1 MRHAGRFLR
10 SFLMVAG
17 AVASVST
24 AANAQD
30 AFPNKFIRWVLPF
43 SAGSG
48 QDILARQISP
58 KLGERLGQPIVVDN
72 KAGAGGIIG
81 LDYVAKAAP
90 DGYQIVMGN
99 NSMLILSAIRPT
111 PYDPIKDFVPVM
123 QMGVG
128 SSMILIHGSVPAT
141 NLAEFIAY
149 SKANPGK
156 LNYASPAIGTFG
168 HLATELFKMQT
179 GADMVHIPHKG
190 IVAALNG
197 LIAGDVQ
204 FMQGVSEPALP
215 HVRAGKL
222 RVLASAGQKRAPLY
236 PDAPSMGELGFK
248 DYNPVLWYGL
258 FAPTGTRPEFVSR
271 YANEI
276 TRILG
281 DAALRDDLL
290 KRGIETAITSGP
302 ELGAYMKSEMA
313 TWQNVIKVGGIKPE

>member
-1 MRHAGRFLR
+1 
-10 SFLMVAG
+10 MVAG

>member
-1 MRHAGRFLR
+1 MRNAGKFLLL
-10 SFLMVAG
+10 SLMVVGPAG
-17 AVASVST
+17 LGSPV
-24 AANAQD
+24 ANAQD
-30 AFPNKFIRWVLPF
+30 AFPNRFIRWVLPF

-58 KLGERLGQPIVVDN
+58 KLGERLGQPVVVDN

-81 LDYVAKAAP
+81 FDYIAKSAP
-90 DGYQIVMGN
+90 DGYQIMMGN

-111 PYDPIKDFVPVM
+111 PYDPIRDFAPVM

-156 LNYASPAIGTFG
+156 LNYASPAVGTFG

-204 FMQGVSEPALP
+204 FMQGVSEPAQP
-215 HVRAGKL
+215 HVRSGKL
-222 RVLASAGQKRAPLY
+222 RALASAGQKRAPLY
-236 PDAPSMGELGFK
+236 PDIPSMGELGYK

-258 FAPTGTRPEFVSR
+258 FVPAGTRPEFVSR
-271 YANEI
+271 YSNET

-281 DAALRDDLL
+281 DAALREDLL

-313 TWQNVIKVGGIKPE
+313 TWQNVIKVGNIKPE